1 MSIAIFL
8 HIFSPHTLDSLLER
22 IGTFPFG
29 FNLYVNLVEGH
40 SDHLRQAILD
50 KHPSAAIN
58 VSPNQGM
65 DPGGQLRTLHY
76 WLTNGKDEEFLIFIH
91 SKRVD
96 EYRDLFSRIILPDKA
111 KLAMQKF
118 EDPQIGMLGVKEW
131 YLNANLNQEQC
142 AQYGYKQRKC
152 RFINDDATKVDYQ
165 ALLEEENFPSS
176 PDYFSVDVDE
186 ASLIVLK
193 KMPLD
198 KYRFKTITIEHDAY
212 IHGNQY
218 KDAQADILLTHGYRR
233 LFNIL
238 VHYPCNDTKPNC
250 PFEDWWICPDNF
262 NVSEMDGIA
271 GDSLYPKEAIGRV
284 KAWAGR

>member
-142 AQYGYKQRKC
+142 AQYGCEYDQSQRYGAPIQNCEFYCDWLKLNNFKTNSFA
-152 RFINDDATKVDYQ
+152 FIGGTMFWVRSKIYRDVFKDFPILDLVKELPPFENGGKTH
-165 ALLEEENFPSS
+165 ALERIFG
-176 PDYFSVDVDE
+176 Y
-186 ASLIVLK
+186 IVLS
-193 KMPLD
+193 
-198 KYRFKTITIEHDAY
+198 A
-212 IHGNQY
+212 
-218 KDAQADILLTHGYRR
+218 GYR
-233 LFNIL
+233 I
-238 VHYPCNDTKPNC
+238 
-250 PFEDWWICPDNF
+250 E
-262 NVSEMDGIA
+262 GI
-271 GDSLYPKEAIGRV
+271 
-284 KAWAGR
+284 